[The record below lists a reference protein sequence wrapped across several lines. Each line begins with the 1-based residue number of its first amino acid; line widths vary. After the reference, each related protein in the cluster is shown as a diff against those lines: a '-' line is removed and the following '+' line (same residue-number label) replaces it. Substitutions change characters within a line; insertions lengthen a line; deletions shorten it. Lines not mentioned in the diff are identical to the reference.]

1 MAIRE
6 SLSPLGSG
14 QGEGP
19 VASTRGYRG
28 GSYRSRST
36 GSRLVLYGLLVA
48 VAIWLIGP
56 FVWLFITSISYQR
69 NLMARPL
76 SFIPPEITLDNYKMI
91 FGLVRFHA
99 EGQAAKIIPSMLNS
113 LVVASVVT
121 ALNLVIGTTAGY
133 AYARYRFP
141 LKTLSLFA
149 LLFTRML
156 PTVVLI
162 PAFFLMLR
170 ALGLQNTLTGLV
182 VAYCSFTLP
191 FTVWIMKAYF
201 ETVPAELDKSALVD
215 GCNRL
220 QAYLRVVLPVSGPGL
235 VAGGAFTFMLCWN
248 EFIVAQVLNTKPG
261 TTTLPPVI
269 AGMNGQINI
278 DYSVIAASG
287 FLGALPAVLLVLF
300 FQKYLVEGLTAGS
313 VKG

>member
-1 MAIRE
+1 
-6 SLSPLGSG
+6 
-14 QGEGP
+14 
-19 VASTRGYRG
+19 VA
-28 GSYRSRST
+28 
-36 GSRLVLYGLLVA
+36 L
-48 VAIWLIGP
+48 WLIGP

-76 SFIPPEITLDNYKMI
+76 SFVPPEVTFDNYRMI

-99 EGQAAKIIPSMLNS
+99 ESQAARILPSMLNS
-113 LVVASVVT
+113 LVVASAVT
-121 ALNLVIGTTAGY
+121 ALNLMIGTTAGY

-149 LLFTRML
+149 LLFARML

-182 VAYCSFTLP
+182 VIYCAFTLP

-201 ETVPAELDKSALVD
+201 ETVPDELDKSALVD

-220 QAYLRVVLPVSGPGL
+220 QAYFRVVLPVAGPGL
-235 VAGGAFTFMLCWN
+235 VAAGAFAFMLCWN
-248 EFIVAQVLNTKPG
+248 EFIIAQVLNTKPG

-269 AGMNGQINI
+269 VAMNGQTNI

-287 FLGALPAVLLVLF
+287 FVGALPAVLLVLI
-300 FQKYLVEGLTAGS
+300 FQKQMVQGLTAGS
-313 VKG
+313 VKA

>member
-1 MAIRE
+1 VAI
-6 SLSPLGSG
+6 
-14 QGEGP
+14 
-19 VASTRGYRG
+19 VAAERGYRG
-28 GSYRSRST
+28 GRYRART
-36 GSRLVLYGLLVA
+36 IGSRVVLYGLVALV
-48 VAIWLIGP
+48 ILWLVGP
-56 FVWLFITSISYQR
+56 FVWLFVTSVSYQR

-76 SFIPPEITLDNYKMI
+76 ALIPPEVTLDNYRMI
-91 FGLVRFHA
+91 LGMVRFHA
-99 EGQAAKIIPSMLNS
+99 EGQASKILPSMWNTV
-113 LVVASVVT
+113 VVAAVVT
-121 ALNLVIGTTAGY
+121 AVNLVLGTTAGY
-133 AYARYRFP
+133 AYARFHFP
-141 LKTLSLFA
+141 LRSISLFA

-162 PAFFLMLR
+162 PAFFVLFR
-170 ALGLQNTLTGLV
+170 ALGLQNTLSGLV

-220 QAYLRVVLPVSGPGL
+220 QAYAHVVLPVSGPGL
-235 VAGGAFTFMLCWN
+235 MAGGAFTFMLCWN

-269 AGMNGQINI
+269 AGMVGQANI
-278 DYSVIAASG
+278 EYSVIAASG
-287 FLGALPAVLLVLF
+287 FLSAVPAVVLALI
-300 FQKYLVEGLTAGS
+300 FQRYMVQGLTAGS

>member
-1 MAIRE
+1 VNE
-6 SLSPLGSG
+6 GS
-14 QGEGP
+14 
-19 VASTRGYRG
+19 VATVAPRGYRG
-28 GSYRSRST
+28 SSYRRRSA

-48 VAIWLIGP
+48 VAAWLIGP

-76 SFIPPEITLDNYKMI
+76 SFIPPEVTLDNYKMI
-91 FGLVRFHA
+91 FGLIRFHA

-113 LVVASVVT
+113 LVVASLVT
-121 ALNLVIGTTAGY
+121 ALNLAIGTTAGY

-201 ETVPAELDKSALVD
+201 ETIPAELDKSALVD

>member
-1 MAIRE
+1 VLRARGTGRRAVGE
-6 SLSPLGSG
+6 A
-14 QGEGP
+14 QG
-19 VASTRGYRG
+19 RR
-28 GSYRSRST
+28 
-36 GSRLVLYGLLVA
+36 GSRLLLAALVLLVA
-48 VAIWLIGP
+48 AWLIGP
-56 FVWLFITSISYQR
+56 FVWLFVTSVSYQK

-76 SFIPPEITLDNYKMI
+76 ALVPPEVTLDNYRMI
-91 FGLVRFHA
+91 LGLVRFHA
-99 EGQAAKIIPSMLNS
+99 EGQAAKILPSMLNS
-113 LVVASVVT
+113 LVV
-121 ALNLVIGTTAGY
+121 
-133 AYARYRFP
+133 
-141 LKTLSLFA
+141 SLFA

-156 PTVVLI
+156 PTVVLV
-162 PAFFLMLR
+162 PAFFIMFR
-170 ALGLQNTLTGLV
+170 ALGLQNTLAGLV

-201 ETVPAELDKSALVD
+201 ETVPADLDKSALVD

-220 QAYLRVVLPVSGPGL
+220 QAYCRVVLPVSGPGL

-248 EFIVAQVLNTKPG
+248 EFVVAQVLNTKPG

-287 FLGALPAVLLVLF
+287 FLGALPAVLLVLV
-300 FQKYLVEGLTAGS
+300 FQKYMVQGLTAGS

>member
-1 MAIRE
+1 MTR
-6 SLSPLGSG
+6 
-14 QGEGP
+14 
-19 VASTRGYRG
+19 VAGATDRGYRG
-28 GSYRSRST
+28 GRYKTRSL
-36 GSRLVLYGLLVA
+36 GSRLVLYAVVVVVAAWLVA
-48 VAIWLIGP
+48 P
-56 FVWLFITSISYQR
+56 FAWLFITSISYQR
-69 NLMARPL
+69 NLLARPL
-76 SFIPPEITLDNYKMI
+76 SLIPPEVTLENYKMI
-91 FGLVRFHA
+91 LGVVRFHA
-99 EGQAAKIIPSMLNS
+99 EGQAAKILPSMLNS
-113 LVVASVVT
+113 VVVAAAVT
-121 ALNLVIGTTAGY
+121 LVNIGVGTTAGY

-170 ALGLQNTLTGLV
+170 ALGLQNSLCGLV
-182 VAYCSFTLP
+182 IAYCSFTLP

-201 ETVPAELDKSALVD
+201 ETIPGELDKSALVD
-215 GCNRL
+215 GCNRF
-220 QAYLRVVLPVSGPGL
+220 QAYYKIVLPVSGPGL

-248 EFIVAQVLNTKPG
+248 EFIVAQVLNTRPG

-287 FLGALPAVLLVLF
+287 FLGALPAVLLVLV
-300 FQKYLVEGLTAGS
+300 FQKYMVQGLTAGS

>member
-1 MAIRE
+1 MSAR
-6 SLSPLGSG
+6 PRR
-14 QGEGP
+14 
-19 VASTRGYRG
+19 V
-28 GSYRSRST
+28 
-36 GSRLVLYGLLVA
+36 GSRVVLYGLILIVA
-48 VAIWLIGP
+48 VWLVGP
-56 FVWLFITSISYQR
+56 FVWLFVTSVSYQR

-76 SFIPPEITLDNYKMI
+76 SLIPPEVTLDNYRMI
-91 FGLVRFHA
+91 LGLIRFHA
-99 EGQAAKIIPSMLNS
+99 EGQAAKILPSMLNS
-113 LVVASVVT
+113 LIVAAVVT

-141 LKTLSLFA
+141 LKMVSLFA

-156 PTVVLI
+156 PTVVLV

-220 QAYLRVVLPVSGPGL
+220 QAYTRVVLPVSGPGL
-235 VAGGAFTFMLCWN
+235 MAGGAFTFMLCWN
-248 EFIVAQVLNTKPG
+248 EFIVAQVLNTRPG

-287 FLGALPAVLLVLF
+287 FLGALPAVLLVLV
-300 FQKYLVEGLTAGS
+300 FQKYLVQGLTAGS

>member
-1 MAIRE
+1 MGGTIV
-6 SLSPLGSG
+6 
-14 QGEGP
+14 GEGSIGRR
-19 VASTRGYRG
+19 V
-28 GSYRSRST
+28 
-36 GSRLVLYGLLVA
+36 LVYSLVA
-48 VAIWLIGP
+48 VVALWLVGP
-56 FVWLFITSISYQR
+56 FVWLFVTSISYQKH
-69 NLMARPL
+69 LLARPL
-76 SFIPPEITLDNYKMI
+76 SFIPPEVTLDNYRMV
-91 FGLVRFHA
+91 FGLIRFHA
-99 EGQAAKIIPSMLNS
+99 EGQAAKILPSMLNT

-121 ALNLVIGTTAGY
+121 GLNLVIGTTAGY
-133 AYARYRFP
+133 AYARFRFP
-141 LKTLSLFA
+141 LKMLSLFA

-162 PAFFLMLR
+162 PAFFLMFR
-170 ALGLQNTLTGLV
+170 ALGLQNTLAGLV
-182 VAYCSFTLP
+182 IAYCSFTLP

-201 ETVPAELDKSALVD
+201 ETIPAELDRSALVD
-215 GCNRL
+215 GCNRF
-220 QAYLRVVLPVSGPGL
+220 QAYYRIVLPVSGPGL

-269 AGMNGQINI
+269 AGMNAQINV

>member
-1 MAIRE
+1 MATTAT
-6 SLSPLGSG
+6 
-14 QGEGP
+14 
-19 VASTRGYRG
+19 VARGYRG
-28 GSYRSRST
+28 GSYRRRSA
-36 GSRLVLYGLLVA
+36 GSRLVLYGLILAVA
-48 VAIWLIGP
+48 VWLIGP

-76 SFIPPEITLDNYKMI
+76 SFIPPEVTLDNYKMV

-99 EGQAAKIIPSMLNS
+99 EGQAAKILPSMLNS
-113 LVVASVVT
+113 LVVASLVT

-170 ALGLQNTLTGLV
+170 ALGLQNTLTGLI

-220 QAYLRVVLPVSGPGL
+220 QAYLYVVLPVSGPGL